1 MALATALLV
10 ITIRPKQRNPQ
21 MNPKLVSLTLIAGL
35 WLGGCAA
42 QQAKLYNMKDGS
54 ASALVVDSPGASA
67 GSVSGTLAGGAA
79 CHGSFSTL
87 DSANAQKLSSA
98 EVLFTDGAVAAVA
111 VLSCD
116 SGAVL
121 RCTMARRGGES
132 FSYGECHDQ
141 GGAEY
146 SMVF

>member
-1 MALATALLV
+1 MNLKLSYLTVTGSLL
-10 ITIRPKQRNPQ
+10 
-21 MNPKLVSLTLIAGL
+21 
-35 WLGGCAA
+35 LGGCAGS
-42 QQAKLYNMKDGS
+42 QQAQLYSMKDGS

-67 GSVSGTLAGGAA
+67 GAVTGKLANGAN

-87 DSANAQKLSSA
+87 DPANAQKLASSPVVFTTNA
-98 EVLFTDGAVAAVA
+98 EASVA

-116 SGAVL
+116 SGTVL
-121 RCTMARRGGES
+121 RCTLARRTGET

>member
-1 MALATALLV
+1 
-10 ITIRPKQRNPQ
+10 
-21 MNPKLVSLTLIAGL
+21 MNPKVLYLALIGSVL
-35 WLGGCAA
+35 LGGCACA

-54 ASALVVDSPGASA
+54 ASALVVDNPGASA
-67 GSVSGTLAGGAA
+67 GAVSGKLASGAA

-98 EVLFTDGAVAAVA
+98 EVIFTEGAVASVA

-116 SGAVL
+116 SGTVL

>member
-1 MALATALLV
+1 
-10 ITIRPKQRNPQ
+10 
-21 MNPKLVSLTLIAGL
+21 MNPKVLSLVLIGSV
-35 WLGGCAA
+35 WLGGCACS
-42 QQAKLYNMKDGS
+42 QQAKLYNMQNGS

-67 GSVSGTLAGGAA
+67 GAVSGKLASGAA

-87 DSANAQKLSSA
+87 DAANAQKLSSA
-98 EVLFTDGAVAAVA
+98 DVLFTDGAVASVA

-116 SGAVL
+116 SGTVL

-132 FSYGECHDQ
+132 FSYGECRDQ

-146 SMVF
+146 SVVF